1 MTERL
6 SDTGGS
12 VALMIEEA
20 GPSVDNDV
28 VLAKVKGPFFFPGG
42 TSRNQRYYPPELWE
56 KALLQESVQ
65 QKIKDLTMYG
75 TVFHPQQEPPIE
87 EYSHVVTKLWVDP
100 SNPKVGMGEALI
112 LNTPKGQILN
122 KLLRLGSKWCVSSRA
137 TGRFVPGKTNESGLP
152 IVDPETY
159 QLQTFDFTPDP
170 GFVDAHPQLVES
182 LLQPINKSRNVTNL
196 NEVLHH
202 NSPNIKTNEHLEV
215 FPMAD
220 NRETTKAMVEALY
233 KEKKGLEQSLQEA
246 LAANESYANLG
257 SPEELAKA
265 LDIAKEQNSMLKS
278 YMEKGSVDDLAD
290 LEKDLSASQT
300 KLSQYE
306 DLGSPEEINAVF
318 DQSQKALKQLAD
330 YKKMGTPQEIKEVY
344 VKASK
349 MSDILNAYKAL
360 GTPEK
365 IAEAFSKAEDGF
377 KVIQTYK
384 EIGTVDEIQESYER
398 TLEVI
403 EELKS
408 YKELGT
414 PVTIKETFD
423 RVVDFVKFHKMQ
435 QIQNEIP
442 NLAVEFGL
450 PESTVRVMVETTD
463 GDEDRL
469 RGALTKL
476 RESSRNR
483 VNLFPTDESTKDREV
498 MTKSVTQRIAE
509 SLG

>member
-1 MTERL
+1 MAEKL
-6 SDTGGS
+6 YDTGGPM
-12 VALMIEEA
+12 ALSLEEA
-20 GPSVDNDV
+20 GPAVDNDV
-28 VLAKVKGPFFFPGG
+28 VLAKVRGPFFFPGG

-56 KALLQESVQ
+56 KALGHEPVQ
-65 QKIKDLTMYG
+65 QRLSDLTMYG

-87 EYSHVVTKLWVDP
+87 EYSHVVTKLWIDP
-100 SNPKVGMGEALI
+100 QNPKVGMGEALI

-137 TGRFVPGKTNESGLP
+137 TGRFLPGKTNESGLP

-182 LLQPINKSRNVTNL
+182 LLQPTHTLDVRSL
-196 NEVLHH
+196 NEVLHKKP
-202 NSPNIKTNEHLEV
+202 SIKTPNERLEV
-215 FPMAD
+215 NPMAD
-220 NRETTKAMVEALY
+220 KDTTKAMVEALY

-246 LAANESYANLG
+246 LAANEAYASLG
-257 SPEELAKA
+257 TPEELTKA
-265 LDIAKEQNSMLKS
+265 LDIAKEQNVMLKA
-278 YMEKGSVDDLAD
+278 YMEKGSVDDLGD
-290 LEKDLSASQT
+290 LEKDIAAAQS
-300 KLSQYE
+300 KLAQYE
-306 DLGSPEEINAVF
+306 ELGTPDEINSVF

-365 IAEAFSKAEDGF
+365 ISEAFAKAENGF
-377 KVIQTYK
+377 KIIQTYK

-403 EELKS
+403 EELKA
-408 YKELGT
+408 YKDLGT
-414 PVTIKETFD
+414 PTSIKETFD
-423 RVVDFVKFHKMQ
+423 RVVDFVKYHKTQ
-435 QIQNEIP
+435 QLQNDIP

-450 PESTVRVMVETTD
+450 PESTVRIMVETIGD
-463 GDEDRL
+463 DEDKL
-469 RGALTKL
+469 RASLSKL
-476 RESSRNR
+476 REASRNK
-483 VNLFPTDESTKDREV
+483 VNLFPTEESTKDREV
-498 MTKSVTQRIAE
+498 LPKNTVQRIAE